1 MAFNV
6 LVGNGD
12 DHPRNHGFL
21 RTDKGWRLSPAYDIA
36 PYTPHRGKVLDVKS
50 LSMGVL
56 RNGEAGATAD
66 NLLVAAKQFGL
77 DYGIANDFL
86 DHAHQV
92 IHDSW
97 DRLAQEAGAEAIAPP
112 AFVLPPRAQRISM
125 GVWKTAR

>member
-1 MAFNV
+1 
-6 LVGNGD
+6 
-12 DHPRNHGFL
+12 
-21 RTDKGWRLSPAYDIA
+21 
-36 PYTPHRGKVLDVKS
+36 VLDVKS

-86 DHAHQV
+86 DHAYQM

-112 AFVLPPRAQRISM
+112 AVDFHANLTHHFHLDLTHPGS
-125 GVWKTAR
+125 